1 MSVLLFYKNFIHFRS
16 IHYERS
22 FKIIKI
28 SLVLYTKLAQNFS
41 MNFVK
46 RIKIVNSFLFQK
58 HLLIT
63 NTCICGFGS
72 FISDI
77 SAQNFEHLI
86 EKSKVYT

>member
-1 MSVLLFYKNFIHFRS
+1 MFYYFTKKFIHFRL
-16 IHYERS
+16 IHYEIS

-28 SLVLYTKLAQNFS
+28 SLVLDTKLAQNLS
-41 MNFVK
+41 MNFVR
-46 RIKIVNSFLFQK
+46 RIKIVNSSLFQK

-77 SAQNFEHLI
+77 SAQTFEHLI
-86 EKSKVYT
+86 EKTKVYT